1 MCEGFGPHFVRYY
14 QRIKQSEQNRFDQ
27 AEDKIEFQRR
37 EYFGRI

>member
-1 MCEGFGPHFVRYY
+1 VRYY